1 MQQTKTQNTS
11 KGQKLVEKNP
21 NFKIQKAKNQ
31 CKNMTNGQRM
41 GKNKEQDI
49 KTHNKGWTK
58 NRIQQSNKIEAPQK
72 RKNIS
77 YKLHSKH

>member
-1 MQQTKTQNTS
+1 MRKTKIS
-11 KGQKLVEKNP
+11 KHRKQ
-21 NFKIQKAKNQ
+21 KNQ

-58 NRIQQSNKIEAPQK
+58 DIR
-72 RKNIS
+72 
-77 YKLHSKH
+77 L